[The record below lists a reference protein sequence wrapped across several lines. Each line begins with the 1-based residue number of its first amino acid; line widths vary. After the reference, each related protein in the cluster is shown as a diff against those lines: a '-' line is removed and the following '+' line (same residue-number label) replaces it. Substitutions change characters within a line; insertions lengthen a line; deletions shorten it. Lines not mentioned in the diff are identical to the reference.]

1 MNKEKIM
8 KKTVIALAL
17 TAAVCCQAQNLIQNG
32 DFQTLDEKGKLAAW
46 YYKTAEYSQVPS
58 DRPGETGKKVIT
70 TKVKLPTDGK
80 TSRASTN
87 LSQRIRDVKPGK
99 YLVSVTAKVA
109 GRGIVNC
116 SWSFF
121 DQQGKRMK
129 MKSPYWTPPC
139 QSSDWS
145 TITFDLEIPEGVGNM
160 NFTVTSYLDTRF
172 KHTDSTMFIS
182 QVSLT
187 PAAGNPAAKKD

>member
-32 DFQTLDEKGKLAAW
+32 DFQALDNKGKLAGW
-46 YYKTAEYSQVPS
+46 YYRVNEYSQVPS

-80 TSRASTN
+80 TIRASTN

-99 YLVSVTAKVA
+99 YVVSVTAKVV

-145 TITFDLEIPEGVGNM
+145 TITFDLEIPEGVGSM

-187 PAAGNPAAKKD
+187 PAGEKPAAKKD

>member
-17 TAAVCCQAQNLIQNG
+17 TAAFCCHAQNLVQNG
-32 DFQTLDEKGKLAAW
+32 DFQTLDEKGKLAGW

-58 DRPGETGKKVIT
+58 DRPGETDKKVIT

-80 TSRASTN
+80 TIRASTN
-87 LSQRIRDVKPGK
+87 LSQRIRNVKPGK
-99 YLVSVTAKVA
+99 YVVSVTAKVD
-109 GRGIVNC
+109 GKGIVNC

-121 DQQGKRMK
+121 GQDGKRMK

-139 QSSDWS
+139 QSSDWK
-145 TITFDLEIPEGVGNM
+145 TITYDLEIPEGVGSM

-187 PAAGNPAAKKD
+187 PAADKPAAKKE